1 MASLPDMSSGNVTVI
16 GDVMLDRFWTGGS
29 RRISPEAPVPVVNI
43 TTQEDRAGGAGNVA
57 VNLAHLG
64 LDVSLVGLCGEDD
77 HGRALRAC
85 VEAAGVRWN
94 VMPCGGE
101 TIVKL
106 RVLSRNQQLLRMDFE
121 SPLTSYGNDLFV
133 GYAKQHL
140 TDADLVVFSDYA
152 KGSLAMVDRLLE
164 LCREMGKPTLVDP
177 KGLDFERYRG
187 ATILTPNLS
196 ELEAIVGP
204 CDSEAALV
212 EKAEALRVSLDLQAI
227 LVTRSEAGMTLI
239 QAGSAPQHLAAS
251 AREVYDVTGAG
262 DTVIAVMAGC
272 LSAGL
277 SLSDSARFA
286 NQAAGIV
293 VAKLGTASVTPRE
306 LGAAVASAAKTS
318 GNRGVMTE
326 PELLIEV
333 ERRKSMGQ
341 RVVMTNGCFDILHAG
356 HVAYL
361 QQAAAEADVLVVAVN
376 DDNSVRRLKG
386 PSRPINATEDRM
398 SILAA
403 LGCDDLVVPFSE
415 DTPAR
420 LIEAVG
426 PHVLVKGGD
435 YRVEEIAGH
444 ESVLASGG
452 QVITLDFL
460 AGHSTSEL
468 LARAGK
474 SGEDVA

>member
-1 MASLPDMSSGNVTVI
+1 MTTLPDMASGNVTVI
-16 GDVMLDRFWTGGS
+16 GDVMLDRFWSGGS
-29 RRISPEAPVPVVNI
+29 RRISPEAPVPVVKVMS
-43 TTQEDRAGGAGNVA
+43 QEDRAGGAGNVA

-64 LDVSLVGLCGEDD
+64 LNVSLVGLCGEDD
-77 HGRALRAC
+77 HARALRAC

-121 SPLTSYGNDLFV
+121 SPLASYGNDLFV
-133 GYAKQHL
+133 GYAQQHL
-140 TDADLVVFSDYA
+140 ADADLVVFSDYA
-152 KGSLAMVDRLLE
+152 KGSLSMVGRLLE

-187 ATILTPNLS
+187 ATVLTPNLH

-204 CDSEAALV
+204 CNSEAVLV
-212 EKAEALRVSLDLQAI
+212 EKAEALRASLDLQAI
-227 LVTRSEAGMTLI
+227 LVTRSEAGMTLVRSD
-239 QAGSAPQHLAAS
+239 GPPQHLTAS

-277 SLSDSARFA
+277 SLLESAQFA

-293 VAKLGTASVTPRE
+293 VAKLGTASVTPAE
-306 LGAAVASAAKTS
+306 LESVVAPPQDSVNKK
-318 GNRGVMTE
+318 GVMAE
-326 PELLIEV
+326 ADLLVEL
-333 ERRKSMGQ
+333 ERLKSVGQ
-341 RVVMTNGCFDILHAG
+341 RVVMTNGCFDILHPG

-361 QQAAAEADVLVVAVN
+361 QQASAEGDVLVVAVN
-376 DDNSVRRLKG
+376 DDDSVRRLKG
-386 PSRPINATEDRM
+386 PSRPVNPVEDRM
-398 SILAA
+398 SILEA
-403 LGCDDLVVPFSE
+403 LSCVDFVVPFSE

-420 LIEAVG
+420 LIEAVS
-426 PHVLVKGGD
+426 PSVLVKGGD
-435 YRVEEIAGH
+435 YEVEEIAGH

-452 QVITLDFL
+452 RVITLDFVP
-460 AGHSTSEL
+460 GHSTSGM
-468 LARAGK
+468 LARLGQ
-474 SGEDVA
+474 